1 MKTVFKVLGVL
12 TWVGG
17 ALLGLDAASLREIY
31 AYSPY
36 STAGRLY
43 TVFTA
48 AIFVSAFIT
57 GALLF
62 AIGEHLGNQQA
73 IIKRLDKLTGEQT
86 EQPKPQDQPQPE
98 PNSEAEQPQQ
108 PATEHFYGVNNL
120 TEPYSGEQKEG

>member
-73 IIKRLDKLTGEQT
+73 IIKRLDKLVGEKT
-86 EQPKPQDQPQPE
+86 ELPKPSKP
-98 PNSEAEQPQQ
+98 AEQPRNNER
-108 PATEHFYGVNNL
+108 AEKTETVTYYGPNEI
-120 TEPYSGEQKEG
+120 TEKYSEQ